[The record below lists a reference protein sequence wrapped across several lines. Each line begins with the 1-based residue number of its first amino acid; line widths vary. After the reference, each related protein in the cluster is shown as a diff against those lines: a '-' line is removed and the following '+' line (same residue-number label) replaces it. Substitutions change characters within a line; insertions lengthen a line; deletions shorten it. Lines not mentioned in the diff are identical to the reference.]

1 MTTHDLSTHNSL
13 QKCAFERN
21 QLCSYWDAK
30 THRIV
35 GIYKVHLWHKNVHT
49 EGSEIMKPYIFC
61 KERVVIMIKN
71 YTARTASCARGRFT
85 CCWRSARK
93 APTRNMPSRK
103 YQKDRRGFR
112 AENYDPRSHSRA
124 VTIKKHAAS
133 PCTAV
138 WVAHQRAFFIVPN
151 QRRTDTKSSYT
162 LLVHLEGSELKVG
175 FASLWEWSP
184 NYTYSHLAIDLG
196 FEVKH

>member
-1 MTTHDLSTHNSL
+1 
-13 QKCAFERN
+13 
-21 QLCSYWDAK
+21 
-30 THRIV
+30 
-35 GIYKVHLWHKNVHT
+35 
-49 EGSEIMKPYIFC
+49 
-61 KERVVIMIKN
+61 MIKN
-71 YTARTASCARGRFT
+71 YAARTVRCARGRFT
-85 CCWRSARK
+85 CCRRSAQK

-151 QRRTDTKSSYT
+151 QRQANAKSSYT
-162 LLVHLEGSELKVG
+162 LLVYFEGSELKVG
-175 FASLWEWSP
+175 SASL
-184 NYTYSHLAIDLG
+184 
-196 FEVKH
+196 